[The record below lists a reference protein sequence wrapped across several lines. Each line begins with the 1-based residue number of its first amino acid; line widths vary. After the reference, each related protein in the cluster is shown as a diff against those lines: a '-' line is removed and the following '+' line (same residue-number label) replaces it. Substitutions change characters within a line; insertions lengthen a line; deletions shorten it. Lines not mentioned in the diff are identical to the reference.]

1 MNTRPLYAETVQD
14 LSKQI
19 NKLKSSPFVPTL
31 GIIFCSPS
39 HDLNKICKLFDD
51 ADIDLFGCST
61 AGEIL
66 FEDIYETS
74 IVGVLTDIKRENYEV
89 ITRTTNGEI
98 YQSAFEMGLKVKDLY
113 DNPAILL
120 ASGGVTIDAEK
131 IILGLEDSIQR
142 NIPIFGGLAADDL
155 ALTATYSLSRQ
166 GADDGGLVF
175 VVFDNDKV
183 SINGMATSGWEAIGN
198 IHTITKAEGNVVY
211 TIDDKPALDVFINY
225 FGYFDDINLQGKPI
239 NSMSAQYPLQIL
251 RDGDYSVLR
260 SPLVGSEEEKTLILA
275 GGVKQGD
282 KFRFSISPGF
292 EVIDQTIQEFGHLQY
307 QAPEADLMVLFSC
320 KGRHA
325 ALGPLIEDEIV
336 GINNYWDAPLIGFF
350 SYGEFGNV
358 KDGKSDFHNETCSL
372 VLIKENN

>member
-1 MNTRPLYAETVQD
+1 MNTRPLYAENVQD
-14 LSKQI
+14 LEKEIQ
-19 NKLKSSPFVPTL
+19 KLKSSSFKPTL
-31 GIIFCSPS
+31 GIIFCSPK
-39 HDLNKICKLFDD
+39 HDLKAICQMFDD

-66 FEDIYETS
+66 FQDIYETS
-74 IVGVLTDIKRENYEV
+74 IVGVLTDIKKENYKV
-89 ITRTTNGEI
+89 LTRTTNGEI
-98 YQSAFEMGLKVKDLY
+98 YQSAYEMGLEVKALY
-113 DNPAILL
+113 ENPSILL

-131 IILGLEDSIQR
+131 IIHGLEASIQK
-142 NIPIFGGLAADDL
+142 NIPIFGGLAGDDL
-155 ALTATYSLSRQ
+155 ALEATYSLSRK
-166 GADDGGLVF
+166 GPDSDGLVF
-175 VVFDNDKV
+175 VVFNNDNVKL
-183 SINGMATSGWEAIGN
+183 NGMATSGWEAIGN
-198 IHTITKAEGNVVY
+198 IHTITKSEGNVVY

-239 NSMSAQYPLQIL
+239 NSMSAQYPLQII
-251 RDGDYSVLR
+251 RDGNYSVLR

-275 GGVKQGD
+275 GGVTQGD

-307 QAPEADLMVLFSC
+307 QAPDTDLMILFSC

-325 ALGPLIEDEIV
+325 ALGPLVEDEII

-358 KDGKSDFHNETCSL
+358 KNGKSDFHNETCSL
-372 VLIKENN
+372 VLIKED

>member
-1 MNTRPLYAETVQD
+1 MNTRPLYAENVQD

-19 NKLKSSPFVPTL
+19 KKLKSSPFVPTL

-39 HDLNKICKLFDD
+39 HDLNEICKLFDD
-51 ADIDLFGCST
+51 SDIDLFGCST

-74 IVGVLTDIKRENYEV
+74 IVGVLTDVKKENYE
-89 ITRTTNGEI
+89 ILTRTTNGEI
-98 YQSAFEMGLKVKDLY
+98 YQSAFDMGMKVKELY
-113 DNPAILL
+113 ENPAILL
-120 ASGGVTIDAEK
+120 ASGGVTIDAER
-131 IILGLEDSIQR
+131 IIHGLEDSIQK

-155 ALTATYSLSRQ
+155 ALTATYSLSRK
-166 GADDGGLVF
+166 GPDDGGLVF
-175 VVFDNDKV
+175 VVFNNDKV

-239 NSMSAQYPLQIL
+239 NSMSAQYPLQII
-251 RDGDYSVLR
+251 RDNYYVLR

-307 QAPEADLMVLFSC
+307 ESPEADLMVLFSC

-325 ALGPLIEDEIV
+325 ALGPLIEDEII
-336 GINNYWDAPLIGFF
+336 GINNYWDAPLNRF
-350 SYGEFGNV
+350 
-358 KDGKSDFHNETCSL
+358 L
-372 VLIKENN
+372 LLW

>member
-1 MNTRPLYAETVQD
+1 MNTRPLYAENVQD
-14 LSKQI
+14 LTKQI
-19 NKLKSSPFVPTL
+19 NKLKSSSFTATL

-39 HDLNKICKLFDD
+39 HDLNAICQLFDD
-51 ADIDLFGCST
+51 SDIDLFGCST
-61 AGEIL
+61 AGEI
-66 FEDIYETS
+66 FFDEIYEKS
-74 IVGVLTDIKRENYEV
+74 IVGVLMDMKKENYEI

-98 YQSAFEMGLKVKDLY
+98 YQSAYEMGLEAKSLFK
-113 DNPAILL
+113 NPAIML
-120 ASGGVTIDAEK
+120 ASGGVIIDAEQ
-131 IILGLEDSIQR
+131 IMNGLDDSIQR

-155 ALTATYSLSRQ
+155 ALSATYSLSRQ
-166 GADDGGLVF
+166 GADDGGIVF
-175 VVFDNDKV
+175 IVFNNDKISV
-183 SINGMATSGWEAIGN
+183 NGMATSGWEAIGN

-211 TIDDKPALDVFINY
+211 TIDDKPALDIFINY
-225 FGYFDDINLQGKPI
+225 FGYFDDLNLQGKAI
-239 NSMSAQYPLQIL
+239 NSMSAQYPLQII
-251 RDGDYSVLR
+251 REDYNVLR

-307 QAPEADLMVLFSC
+307 EAPKTDLMVLFSC

-358 KDGKSDFHNETCSL
+358 KNGKSDFHNETCSL
-372 VLIKENN
+372 VLIREQD